1 LEFGAADR
9 YLGLLAV
16 TMSRLD
22 DAARHFDEALATNE
36 RLGSRPWT
44 AHTRYDY
51 ASMLVARAGP
61 GDRERALGLLS
72 KALDTAQETGMKQV
86 VERGLALRIEL
97 QGIAGYDVNTSIAA
111 VAVSVGAERP
121 ELRTRAA
128 PDGTVT
134 LLFTDI
140 EGSTALNE
148 RLGDQR
154 WMDVLRLHNA
164 IVRDAIAAHTGYE
177 VKSQGDGF
185 MIAFGSA
192 RLALECAIALQSAI
206 ADHNRLAKESVL
218 VRIGLHTGEAIKE
231 ADDFYGHHVNL
242 AARIA
247 DQACGGE
254 ILVSALLKEL
264 TDSAGTFRFGGG
276 RDVNLKGLSNA
287 QRVFVVDW
295 Q

>member
-1 LEFGAADR
+1 
-9 YLGLLAV
+9 
-16 TMSRLD
+16 
-22 DAARHFDEALATNE
+22 
-36 RLGSRPWT
+36 LGSRPWT
-44 AHTRYDY
+44 AHTQYDY
-51 ASMLVARAGP
+51 ASMLVARGGQ
-61 GDRERALGLLS
+61 GDREKALGLLR
-72 KALDTAQETGMKQV
+72 KALETAQEIGMREIVK
-86 VERGLALRIEL
+86 RALALRVQL
-97 QGIAGYDVNTSIAA
+97 QGIAGYDVNTSIGA

-164 IVRDAIAAHTGYE
+164 IVRDAIAAHDGYE

-192 RLALECAIALQSAI
+192 RLALQSAIALQRTI
-206 ADHNRLAKESVL
+206 AEHNSVAGEPVQ

-247 DQACGGE
+247 DQARGGE
-254 ILVSALLKEL
+254 ILVSSLLKEL
-264 TDSAGTFRFGGG
+264 TDRAGEFRFDDG
-276 RDVNLKGLSNA
+276 RSVDLKGLSNA
-287 QRVFVVDW
+287 QRVYEVRW
-295 Q
+295 REEP